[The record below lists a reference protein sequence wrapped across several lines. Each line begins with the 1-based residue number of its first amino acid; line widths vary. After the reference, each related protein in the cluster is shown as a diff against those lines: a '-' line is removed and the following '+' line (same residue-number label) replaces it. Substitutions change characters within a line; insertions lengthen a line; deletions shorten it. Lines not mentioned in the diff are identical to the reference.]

1 MAIFRV
7 RELSAPG
14 QVFDVYSVTRTE
26 NKGDPIFDVYGPSFV
41 TKFLIYED
49 MKWVWVDAKEYEP
62 YDRA

>member
-14 QVFDVYSVTRTE
+14 RTFDVYSVARIE
-26 NKGDPIFDVYGPSFV
+26 VNDPFFNNPGAPYFV

-49 MKWVWVDAKEYEP
+49 MKWTWVDAKEYEP
-62 YDRA
+62 DDGT